1 MMSRAAIRGSQ
12 RPAFFSNLDSFFEF
26 LRKTT
31 EPLLETNRNARA
43 SNPIGE
49 ALQRRSSERSRSTQ
63 QRR

>member
-1 MMSRAAIRGSQ
+1 
-12 RPAFFSNLDSFFEF
+12 

-49 ALQRRSSERSRSTQ
+49 ALQRTLERAVALYAAAASTLQ
-63 QRR
+63 TLA